1 MTAAKKMTTQ
11 DYFDVY
17 QFNPKTTTTRVSE
30 KKAFDNG
37 DELREI
43 VKMHC
48 SGNDEAMKVIGGF
61 TKLNYLDLGECV
73 DVSDAGFEELR
84 DCKLLKYLGCWET
97 KLSDSGLESLA
108 GIGLDAIDLRST
120 DITDA
125 AGDTLAKMTSL
136 TSIEASGTKVTDE
149 FLGKISTLPT
159 LQKLTLANT
168 GVTS

>member
-1 MTAAKKMTTQ
+1 M
-11 DYFDVY
+11 
-17 QFNPKTTTTRVSE
+17 
-30 KKAFDNG
+30 
-37 DELREI
+37 
-43 VKMHC
+43 
-48 SGNDEAMKVIGGF
+48 
-61 TKLNYLDLGECV
+61 DLGECV

-108 GIGLDAIDLRST
+108 GIGLAAIDLRST

-168 GVTS
+168 GVTPEGVEAFKKANPKAVVAQ